1 MLEKPES
8 IEEILPALNSP
19 MPWDDDSEKAV
30 LAVAIQNPVRLT
42 SHLATMPPDLFY
54 HEANK
59 AIFTTIVDEVIGG
72 VPVDP
77 ITVTRSLR
85 ESGKLDM
92 AGGAA
97 FISELYTNPVP
108 ASHFEHHLGV
118 LKGLYAQRRQIEAF
132 GRSLRAIMRSGYSD
146 LENALDAAKGY
157 LEEAGRVPGQMLK
170 AHSIREAIDP
180 LLIEIEKRSKLEGKL
195 PGIPTG
201 FRTIDQRTGGMM
213 PGQVWVFAGEPGDGK
228 STIMQ
233 NLAENAAQ
241 NDKIVRW
248 YPLEMPMTEQ
258 TFRILSSAAQVDNE
272 NLYSGK
278 LTHGEHQAIQSAI
291 IRLRSQK
298 IHIVDVEDASAT
310 DIFADIEKSNADV
323 VVVDYLQLLDDTSA
337 RKSDTR
343 ETVLASISRRQKSL
357 ARRTG
362 KVILTASQLNDN
374 GRLRESRAIG
384 QDADKV
390 FLTKKYEIPDKDP
403 RKKTSETGFDDG
415 MRTLWCDKNR
425 GGRRHWELHMK
436 FIGSIFQ
443 FREAE
448 D

>member
-1 MLEKPES
+1 
-8 IEEILPALNSP
+8 
-19 MPWDDDSEKAV
+19 
-30 LAVAIQNPVRLT
+30 
-42 SHLATMPPDLFY
+42 
-54 HEANK
+54 
-59 AIFTTIVDEVIGG
+59 
-72 VPVDP
+72 
-77 ITVTRSLR
+77 
-85 ESGKLDM
+85 
-92 AGGAA
+92 
-97 FISELYTNPVP
+97 
-108 ASHFEHHLGV
+108 
-118 LKGLYAQRRQIEAF
+118 
-132 GRSLRAIMRSGYSD
+132 
-146 LENALDAAKGY
+146 
-157 LEEAGRVPGQMLK
+157 
-170 AHSIREAIDP
+170 
-180 LLIEIEKRSKLEGKL
+180 
-195 PGIPTG
+195 
-201 FRTIDQRTGGMM
+201 
-213 PGQVWVFAGEPGDGK
+213 
-228 STIMQ
+228 
-233 NLAENAAQ
+233 
-241 NDKIVRW
+241 
-248 YPLEMPMTEQ
+248 MTEQ

-443 FREAE
+443 FRESE